1 MVELRAEDVPQAPAE
16 PVVAA
21 AVVRPD
27 LGDTRARARRIV
39 RAAPPAGMSA
49 TVGQV
54 ASAVAAVIGS
64 APAVLSVPAAI
75 VPALVE
81 AVRTE
86 GRGPVLIATALIAT
100 TLIATTL
107 IATARIAAVVRI
119 GALPSNAVR
128 GRGPL
133 ATDVHGVTVT
143 NRPTIAASA
152 EGRLAE
158 AADARSAAED
168 ARWTAGP
175 VEQRVTAA
183 TTLVAGSARRV
194 ETDLRA
200 GVMAAVRRGGWSAP

>member
-21 AVVRPD
+21 AVVLPD
-27 LGDTRARARRIV
+27 LGDPRARARRIV

-100 TLIATTL
+100 TLIATTP
-107 IATARIAAVVRI
+107 IAAVVRI

-158 AADARSAAED
+158 AADARSAAEG

-175 VEQRVTAA
+175 VGQRVTAA
-183 TTLVAGSARRV
+183 TTLVAASARRV

>member
-86 GRGPVLIATALIAT
+86 GRGPALIAT
-100 TLIATTL
+100 TLIATTP
-107 IATARIAAVVRI
+107 IAAVVRI

-158 AADARSAAED
+158 AADARSAAEG

-175 VEQRVTAA
+175 VGQRVTAA
-183 TTLVAGSARRV
+183 TTLVAASARRV

>member
-75 VPALVE
+75 APALVE

-86 GRGPVLIATALIAT
+86 GRGPALIAT
-100 TLIATTL
+100 TLIATTP
-107 IATARIAAVVRI
+107 IAAVVRI

>member
-21 AVVRPD
+21 AVVLPD
-27 LGDTRARARRIV
+27 LGDPRARARRIV

-75 VPALVE
+75 APALVE

-100 TLIATTL
+100 TLIATTP
-107 IATARIAAVVRI
+107 IAAVVRI

-158 AADARSAAED
+158 AADARSAAEG

-175 VEQRVTAA
+175 VGQRVTAA
-183 TTLVAGSARRV
+183 TTLVAASARRV